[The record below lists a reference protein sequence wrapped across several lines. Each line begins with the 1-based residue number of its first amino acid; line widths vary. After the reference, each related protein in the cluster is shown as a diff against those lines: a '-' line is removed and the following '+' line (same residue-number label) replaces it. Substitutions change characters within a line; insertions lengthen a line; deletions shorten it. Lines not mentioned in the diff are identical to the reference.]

1 MEEFHSF
8 TDLLNGDDLTEHVQE
23 FGTEPNDVQQTPIV
37 KSTPSSKASQKT
49 KGKNF
54 SVEEDRLLASAWLNV
69 STDPK
74 QGTNQTKATFWTR
87 VYTYYQNHKQ
97 TLADHSLNSLLHRWG
112 AIQEA
117 VSKFCG
123 YITQIDGRN

>member
-8 TDLLNGDDLTEHVQE
+8 TDLLNGDDLTEHIQE
-23 FGTEPNDVQQTPIV
+23 FGTEPNDGQQPNDVQQTPIV

-54 SVEEDRLLASAWLNV
+54 SVEEDRLLASSWLNV

-74 QGTNQTKATFWTR
+74 QRTNQTKATFWTR
-87 VYTYYQNHKQ
+87 VYTYYQNHRE
-97 TLADHSLNSLLHRWG
+97 TLVERSENSLLHPWG
-112 AIQEA
+112 LF
-117 VSKFCG
+117 K
-123 YITQIDGRN
+123 RL